1 MKSSSQQSVL
11 VRRIII
17 ARSGK
22 LFLSFLF
29 FLVKHSPVW
38 LLPLYV
44 SGLINSVVEG
54 KALVSLITPT
64 LLIAILLVLNV
75 PFQALHVRYFSQA
88 SRHIE
93 KELRTSLIRKLQEL
107 SILYYQQN
115 QSGGLSAKFLRDVE
129 AIELALKQIV
139 MSLLPAIVSFVYV
152 FGVTTVRQP
161 LVSLFFLG
169 AIPLMYLVRTIFSGK
184 LQKDNREYRQD
195 MERLSAKVIE
205 SIEMLPVARA
215 HAVEETEIDDIENF
229 FQRIT
234 RSGLELDI
242 SNAVFGA
249 WTWVILQLFSLTALV
264 FSAWMALSGRI
275 PLGDIVL
282 YQSFFAMISNSL
294 ATLLTILPILYR
306 GRESFLSISEVLD
319 APDLENNRGKP
330 EFEKVDGSFRITDLV
345 YQYPGS
351 AEPALSIPDLFIPA
365 GQSLGIVGPSGSGKT
380 TFINLI
386 IGFLQAEQGD
396 VFLDEQT
403 YRDHDLRSMRRY
415 LSVVG
420 QTPILFSGSIA
431 ANISYGDARGPEDCD
446 DEERILEALKA
457 ANALEFVLEMP
468 EGIHSPLGEHAANL
482 SGGQRQ
488 RLVLARAFYRDPR
501 ILIFDEAT
509 SALDSHSEKRVQQ
522 ALSAIA
528 CGRTSFIV
536 AHRLSTIMDTDR
548 ILVFDRGRIV
558 QDGSPSKLL
567 AEPGLFQELAAVQG
581 FSSSV

>member
-1 MKSSSQQSVL
+1 M
-11 VRRIII
+11 
-17 ARSGK
+17 
-22 LFLSFLF
+22 
-29 FLVKHSPVW
+29 KHSPVW

-44 SGLINSVVEG
+44 SGLINSVVDG
-54 KALVSLITPT
+54 KDLFSQITPT
-64 LLIAILLVLNV
+64 LIIAVLLVLNV

-107 SILYYQQN
+107 SILYYQEN

-139 MSLLPAIVSFVYV
+139 MSLLPALISFVYV

-169 AIPLMYLVRTIFSGK
+169 AIPLMYVVRTVFSGK
-184 LQKDNREYRQD
+184 LQKDNREYRKD
-195 MERLSAKVIE
+195 MEKLSAKVIE

-215 HAVEETEIDDIENF
+215 HAVEETEINEIETF

-234 RSGLELDI
+234 SSGLELDI
-242 SNAVFGA
+242 TNAVFGA
-249 WTWVILQLFSLTALV
+249 WTWVILQLFSLLALV
-264 FSAWMALSGRI
+264 FSAWMAIIGKI

-282 YQSFFAMISNSL
+282 YQSFFAMISNAL
-294 ATLLTILPILYR
+294 ASLLTILPVLYR

-330 EFEKVDGSFRITDLV
+330 EFERVEGSFRIADLA

-351 AEPALSIPDLFIPA
+351 AEAALTIPELSIPF
-365 GQSLGIVGPSGSGKT
+365 GQSVGIVGPSGSGKT

-386 IGFLQAEQGD
+386 IGFLQAEHGD

-420 QTPILFSGSIA
+420 QTPILFSGTIA
-431 ANISYGDARGPEDCD
+431 ANISYGDPRGPEERD
-446 DEERILEALKA
+446 DEVRIIEALKA
-457 ANALEFVLEMP
+457 ANALEFVQELP
-468 EGIHSPLGEHAANL
+468 DGIHSHLGEHAANL

-488 RLVLARAFYRDPR
+488 RLVLARAFYRNPR

-509 SALDSHSEKRVQQ
+509 SALDSHSEQRVQQ
-522 ALSAIA
+522 ALATIA
-528 CGRTSFIV
+528 HGRTSFIV
-536 AHRLSTIMDTDR
+536 AHRLSTIMEADR
-548 ILVFDRGRIV
+548 ILVFDKGRIV
-558 QDGSPSKLL
+558 QDGSPEALL
-567 AEPGLFQELAAVQG
+567 AESGLFRELAAVQG
-581 FSSSV
+581 FTSGT

>member
-1 MKSSSQQSVL
+1 MNSSSQQSVL

-44 SGLINSVVEG
+44 SGLINSVVDG
-54 KALVSLITPT
+54 KDLFSQITPT
-64 LLIAILLVLNV
+64 LIIAVLLVLNV

-107 SILYYQQN
+107 SILYYQEN

-139 MSLLPAIVSFVYV
+139 MSLLPALISFVYV

-169 AIPLMYLVRTIFSGK
+169 AIPLMYVVRTVFSGK
-184 LQKDNREYRQD
+184 LQKDNREYRKD
-195 MERLSAKVIE
+195 MEKLSAKVIE

-215 HAVEETEIDDIENF
+215 HAVEETEINEIETF

-234 RSGLELDI
+234 SSGLELDI
-242 SNAVFGA
+242 TNAVFGA
-249 WTWVILQLFSLTALV
+249 WTWVILQLFSLLALV
-264 FSAWMALSGRI
+264 FSAWMAIIGKI

-282 YQSFFAMISNSL
+282 YQSFFAMISNAL
-294 ATLLTILPILYR
+294 ASLLTILPVLYR

-330 EFEKVDGSFRITDLV
+330 EFERVEGSFRIADLA

-351 AEPALSIPDLFIPA
+351 AEAALTIPELSIPF
-365 GQSLGIVGPSGSGKT
+365 GQSVGIVGPSGSGKT

-386 IGFLQAEQGD
+386 IGFLQAEHGD

-420 QTPILFSGSIA
+420 QTPILFSGTIA
-431 ANISYGDARGPEDCD
+431 ANISYGDPRGPEERD
-446 DEERILEALKA
+446 DEVRIIEALKA
-457 ANALEFVLEMP
+457 ANALEFVQELP
-468 EGIHSPLGEHAANL
+468 DGIHSHLGEHAANL

-488 RLVLARAFYRDPR
+488 RLVLARAFYRNPR

-509 SALDSHSEKRVQQ
+509 SALDSHSEQRVQQ
-522 ALSAIA
+522 ALATIA
-528 CGRTSFIV
+528 HGRTSFIV
-536 AHRLSTIMDTDR
+536 AHRLSTIMEADR
-548 ILVFDRGRIV
+548 ILVFDKGRIV
-558 QDGSPSKLL
+558 QDGSPEALL
-567 AEPGLFQELAAVQG
+567 AESGLFRELAAVQG
-581 FSSSV
+581 FTSGT